1 MFTPAMSV
9 AAQVASDNISDKII
23 ITTEEVLLHE
33 SKFKRSSFFNLKI
46 YNNDNVDYKLTHL
59 SVAGTYQE
67 KLPVKELYKYYLKEN
82 AFQEDR
88 FPYPFKTHIFAVV
101 SIFTPTIFCL
111 LCATILGDLKSSY
124 DSFIYKPVKSI
135 VLLPLDTVYKVK
147 EGQRNRKIRKEL
159 KKYFDMDDIID
170 YEAIENVIIEP
181 GTELQIPLATKR
193 SFIILKNLETNEE
206 HRFENGKVYFLPVF
220 DSPKS
225 P

>member
-33 SKFKRSSFFNLKI
+33 SKFKRSSFFNLRI

-82 AFQEDR
+82 DTEGR
-88 FPYPFKTHIFAVV
+88 FPHTFEVHLYAILSFLTPLTYVLFWVSMPSSFKENY
-101 SIFTPTIFCL
+101 
-111 LCATILGDLKSSY
+111 DL
-124 DSFIYKPVKSI
+124 FIYEPIKSI
-135 VLLPLDTVYKVK
+135 ILLPVDTAYKVK